1 MSKSADGV
9 YTRKDREGLWI
20 SWTDA
25 QGRRRYRKTNAQT
38 LTQARSARAAEL
50 LRVEHAKVLGFTPPG
65 KETLAELAPR
75 YLAHQKARVSA
86 GAYVREQGILKDH
99 LQPAFPG
106 PVATIRRGD
115 IQRYITK
122 RSGEVSAYSV
132 QKELNSLKHLLRM
145 AMEWEIIPFN
155 PAQGIKP
162 PRVPAG
168 RVRYL
173 QPGELKA
180 VTEAC
185 PEWLRP
191 IVVLAACTGMRRS
204 EILGLRWLDIDFRNN
219 RVLLPQTK
227 NGDGRIVYLNKMAA
241 AALQSVVPQEKPQP
255 THRPFGEFTPAHVSV
270 TFSRVCV
277 RLGIQDFRFHDLR
290 HTAASWLR
298 MQGADIHTVA
308 LLLGHKD
315 LRMAARYQHLSPT
328 FLSDAVSRLD
338 SVFGTI
344 ADTIDRLSDGTR
356 N

>member
-1 MSKSADGV
+1 MSKNADGV
-9 YTRKDREGLWI
+9 YTRPEREGYWI

-25 QGRRRYRKTNAQT
+25 QGHRRFRKTNAQT
-38 LTQARSARAAEL
+38 LSQARSARAAEL

-65 KETLAELAPR
+65 KETVSELAPR
-75 YLAHQKARVSA
+75 YLAHQKAGVSHT
-86 GAYVREQGILKDH
+86 AYIREKGILEDH

-106 PVATIRRGD
+106 AVASIRRGD

-122 RSGEVSAYSV
+122 RSGVVSAYSV
-132 QKELNSLKHLLRM
+132 QKELNCLKHLLRM
-145 AMEWEIIPFN
+145 AMEWEIIPVN

-168 RVRYL
+168 RIRYL

-185 PEWLRP
+185 PEWLQP

-204 EILGLRWLDIDFRNN
+204 EILGLRWLDIDFGNS

-227 NGDGRIVYLNKMAA
+227 NGEGRIVYLNKMAV
-241 AALQSVVPQEKPQP
+241 AALESVLPEGTPQP
-255 THRPFGEFTPAHVSV
+255 TARPFGEFTGAHVSM
-270 TFSRVCV
+270 TFSRICA
-277 RLGIQDFRFHDLR
+277 RLGIHDFRFHDLR

-328 FLSDAVSRLD
+328 FLSEAVSRLD
-338 SVFGTI
+338 GVFGQLQ
-344 ADTIDRLSDGTR
+344 RLPKSSS
-356 N
+356 

>member
-9 YTRKDREGLWI
+9 YTRPDREGFWI
-20 SWTDA
+20 SWNDA
-25 QGRRRYRKTNAQT
+25 QGRRKYRKTNAQT
-38 LTQARSARAAEL
+38 LTQARAARAAEL
-50 LRVEHAKVLGFTPPG
+50 VRVEHAKVLGFAPPG
-65 KETLAELAPR
+65 KETLAELVPR

-86 GAYVREQGILKDH
+86 GAYIREQGILKDH
-99 LQPAFPG
+99 LQPAFTG
-106 PVATIRRGD
+106 PVASIRRGD

-122 RSGEVSAYSV
+122 RTGDVSAYSV
-132 QKELNSLKHLLRM
+132 QKELNCLKHMLRM
-145 AMEWEIIPFN
+145 AVEWEIIPFN

-204 EILGLRWLDIDFRNN
+204 EILGLRWLDIDFKNN

-227 NGDGRIVYLNKMAA
+227 NGDGRIVYLNKMAV
-241 AALQSVVPQEKPQP
+241 AALQSVLPQDKPQSM
-255 THRPFGEFTPAHVSV
+255 HRPFGEFTPAHVSV
-270 TFSRVCV
+270 TFSRVCA
-277 RLGIQDFRFHDLR
+277 RLGILDFRFHDLR

-328 FLSDAVSRLD
+328 FLADAVNRLD
-338 SVFGTI
+338 TAYGELVNQPPQLITTDSE
-344 ADTIDRLSDGTR
+344 
-356 N
+356 